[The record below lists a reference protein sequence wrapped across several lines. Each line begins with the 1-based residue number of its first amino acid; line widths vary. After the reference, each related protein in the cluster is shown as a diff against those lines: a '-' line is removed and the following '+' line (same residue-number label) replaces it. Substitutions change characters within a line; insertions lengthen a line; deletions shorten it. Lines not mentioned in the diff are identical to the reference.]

1 MATAINQYG
10 IKTPTDKKK
19 KKKESLLA
27 KPKKKS
33 KVDYSKMS
41 VNQYGIR
48 MPGDKK
54 RNKKRYGSAEAGE
67 IKRATAK
74 KAMTTDKAYA
84 LPFGETFKQARK
96 EGKKTFRWKSK
107 QYHTKTKS
115 ELEGA
120 IGAKEKERFARAGKS
135 KETAKKKGLWAKIK
149 SFGGSTKGGDTK
161 AKRIAWMEKRKEQ
174 GKSYSK
180 KNLAKLK
187 GSEKKPTDVAKA
199 GKAYYENLK
208 KPKYITQKKK
218 KTYSISS

>member
-1 MATAINQYG
+1 MAVDKMSVNQYG
-10 IKTPTDKKK
+10 IKMPGDKKK

-33 KVDYSKMS
+33 KKVDYSKMS

-54 RNKKRYGSAEAGE
+54 RNKKRYGSVQAGE

-74 KAMTTDKAYA
+74 KAMTSDKAYA

-96 EGKKTFRWKSK
+96 SGKDTFRWKGK

-135 KETAKKKGLWAKIK
+135 KETTKKKGLWAKIK

-161 AKRIAWMEKRKEQ
+161 AKRIAWMEKRKEA

-180 KNLAKLK
+180 KNLAELK
-187 GSEKKPTDVAKA
+187 GSEKKS
-199 GKAYYENLK
+199 
-208 KPKYITQKKK
+208 KYITK
-218 KTYSISS
+218 KTMPSVKKPS

>member
-1 MATAINQYG
+1 MAVDKMSVNQYG
-10 IKTPTDKKK
+10 IKMPGDKKK

-33 KVDYSKMS
+33 KKVDYSKMS

-54 RNKKRYGSAEAGE
+54 RNKKRYGSAQAGE
-67 IKRATAK
+67 LSRTKAK
-74 KAMTTDKAYA
+74 KAMTSDKAYA

-115 ELEGA
+115 ELEEA
-120 IGAKEKERFARAGKS
+120 IGAKEKEKFARAGKS
-135 KETAKKKGLWAKIK
+135 KETTKKKGLWAKIK

-161 AKRIAWMEKRKEQ
+161 AKRIAWMEKRKAA

-180 KNLAKLK
+180 KNLAELK
-187 GSEKKPTDVAKA
+187 AK
-199 GKAYYENLK
+199 
-208 KPKYITQKKK
+208 
-218 KTYSISS
+218 S